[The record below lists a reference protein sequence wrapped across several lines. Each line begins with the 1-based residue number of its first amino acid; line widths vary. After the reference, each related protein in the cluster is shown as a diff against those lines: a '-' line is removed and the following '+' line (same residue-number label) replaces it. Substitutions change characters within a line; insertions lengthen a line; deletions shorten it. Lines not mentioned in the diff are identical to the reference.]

1 MVHTLPDYTTKYK
14 TVKIF
19 GNLDHAEL
27 AARLGSID
35 RFDRRGSIVWY
46 DDFEGPYLLWD
57 EVKDTADGYA
67 RLTTQRAYTGSQSV
81 EIYPTTTAVK
91 YAGIKRALI
100 IPQLSKLGFE
110 ISFSEL
116 TQGKY
121 IRIDVT
127 VYTGEKK
134 LTTGVVIWI
143 SQDKLQYIAQDTTW
157 KDIGPSVKV
166 DTSRHLWHTTK
177 LVIDA
182 ENECYSRWLFDS
194 YEIDMDGIAV
204 QSTTDDTGPYIE
216 YQIRGYSGGMLTQKL
231 YVDNFIFT
239 QNEP

>member
-1 MVHTLPDYTTKYK
+1 
-14 TVKIF
+14 
-19 GNLDHAEL
+19 
-27 AARLGSID
+27 
-35 RFDRRGSIVWY
+35 
-46 DDFEGPYLLWD
+46 
-57 EVKDTADGYA
+57 
-67 RLTTQRAYTGSQSV
+67 
-81 EIYPTTTAVK
+81 
-91 YAGIKRALI
+91 LI

-116 TQGKY
+116 MLGKY

-134 LTTGVVIWI
+134 LTAGVVIWI
-143 SQDKLQYIAQDTTW
+143 SQDKLQYIAQDTSW
-157 KDIGPSVKV
+157 VDIGTAAKV
-166 DTSRHLWHTTK
+166 NTSRHLWHTTK

-194 YEIDMDGIAV
+194 QEINMEGIPV
-204 QSTTDDTGPYIE
+204 QSTTDNTAPYIE
-216 YQIRGYSGGMLTQKL
+216 YQIRGYSGGMLTQRL